1 MLIWW
6 SGCESKGCNG
16 YHDPWSCL
24 HPNHHLRHM
33 HLLCLRAASLLE
45 ASRCKCLLLAGHY
58 PAASYCL
65 DVVSAAFV
73 WPTSCAIPGDCCH
86 CRKGWL
92 DGVKLLLAAGAE
104 VDLANK
110 SGLSALGEAVA
121 RGHVEVADALLE
133 AGADPDWRAAG

>member
-1 MLIWW
+1 MRRCQL
-6 SGCESKGCNG
+6 
-16 YHDPWSCL
+16 L
-24 HPNHHLRHM
+24 VVRH
-33 HLLCLRAASLLE
+33 
-45 ASRCKCLLLAGHY
+45 

-65 DVVSAAFV
+65 ALPVLHVLER
-73 WPTSCAIPGDCCH
+73 TSCATIGNCCH

-121 RGHVEVADALLE
+121 RGHVEVAEALLE
-133 AGADPDWRAAG
+133 AGADHDWRAAG